1 MKKNKI
7 VVYKYKIMRIMRII
21 LIENCSHWV
30 TIYLGDTFMIKIIF
44 TFVFLITSLTAF
56 ADDHALKSKPV
67 LNLSAAKVMA
77 DACEADQNKSGYN
90 PVNIAI
96 VDTGNDLILFR
107 RQNDAYLL
115 SIDIAIKKANSSA
128 GIPVPTRL
136 IEELVYGKDKSGG
149 VIPGLAFSKD
159 LVAFAGGLP
168 IRTKSGVLLGAIG
181 VSGASADEDEQ
192 CAAAAIKAIEGIL

>member
-1 MKKNKI
+1 MLKLLL
-7 VVYKYKIMRIMRII
+7 VII
-21 LIENCSHWV
+21 LLPLHFS
-30 TIYLGDTFMIKIIF
+30 
-44 TFVFLITSLTAF
+44 SF
-56 ADDHALKSKPV
+56 ADGHALKSTPII
-67 LNLSAAKVMA
+67 NLDMAKVMA
-77 DACEADQNKSGYN
+77 DACEADQKKSGYN

-96 VDTGNDLILFR
+96 VDRGNDLVLFR

-128 GIPVPTRL
+128 GIPVPTRV
-136 IEELVYGKDKSGG
+136 IEELVYGKDKNGG

-192 CAAAAIKAIEGIL
+192 CAAAAISAIEDIL

>member
-1 MKKNKI
+1 MLKLLLL
-7 VVYKYKIMRIMRII
+7 II
-21 LIENCSHWV
+21 LLPIHFNS
-30 TIYLGDTFMIKIIF
+30 I
-44 TFVFLITSLTAF
+44 
-56 ADDHALKSKPV
+56 ADDHALKSLPV
-67 LNLSAAKVMA
+67 INLEMAKVMA
-77 DACEADQNKSGYN
+77 DACEADQKKSSYN

-96 VDTGNDLILFR
+96 VDTGNDLVLFR

-128 GIPVPTRL
+128 GIPVPTRV

-192 CAAAAIKAIEGIL
+192 CAAAAISAVEDIL

>member
-1 MKKNKI
+1 
-7 VVYKYKIMRIMRII
+7 MRIVINNI
-21 LIENCSHWV
+21 KGIK
-30 TIYLGDTFMIKIIF
+30 MIKIILF
-44 TFVFLITSLTAF
+44 IILLPLNFHAF
-56 ADDHALKSKPV
+56 ADGHALQTKPII
-67 LNLSAAKVMA
+67 NLSMAKVMA
-77 DACEADQNKSGYN
+77 DACEADQKNNNYN

-96 VDTGNDLILFR
+96 VDAGNDLVLFR

-115 SIDIAIKKANSSA
+115 SIDIATKKAKSSA

-136 IEELVYGKDKSGG
+136 IEELVYGKDKKGG
-149 VIPGLAFSKD
+149 ILPGLVYSKD

-192 CAAAAIKAIEGIL
+192 CAAAAIKAIEDIL